1 MGEQLYNQAG
11 AAEYLGVSLRT
22 VTRYIERGEFPAPT
36 VFVGRRGFWTA
47 TDLEAVRGKIEY
59 NQRFSPA

>member
-1 MGEQLYNQAG
+1 MDEQLYHQEG

-22 VTRYIERGEFPAPT
+22 VTRYLERGEFPAPT
-36 VFVGRRGFWTA
+36 VFVGQRGFWTA
-47 TDLEAVRGKIEY
+47 ADLEAVRERIEY